1 LRGGWVEISE
11 CSGTLKEMVEEIET
25 VIIGKRKV
33 IEQALFGVLAR
44 GHVLFEDYPGLAKT
58 MLVRMIS
65 KTLGCSF
72 KRIQFT
78 PDLLPSDITGTYM
91 LDQKTREFV
100 LRRGAVFTNVLL
112 CDEINRAPPKTQSAL
127 LEAMQERT
135 ITLDLETMPLPDP
148 FVVFATQN
156 PIEYEGTYPLPE
168 AQVDRFI
175 MRLRVGYPEKEDE
188 VTILKGRKER
198 KSDEFDVETIVSPGQ
213 VLEMQA
219 SIESVHVSDAIMQY
233 ITDVV
238 RNTRTHQQAEIGSSP
253 RGSLAL
259 MKLSMA
265 RAAYLNRD
273 YVIPDDVKAVAV
285 PALAHRIILKP
296 EPWIK
301 GVKTES
307 VVENVL
313 SKTPVPKGER

>member
-1 LRGGWVEISE
+1 MKISE
-11 CSGTLKEMVEEIET
+11 CASILKGMVDEIGT
-25 VIIGKRKV
+25 VIIGKKGV
-33 IEQALFGVLAR
+33 IELALYGVLAR
-44 GHVLFEDYPGLAKT
+44 GHILFEDYPGLAKT

-65 KTLGCSF
+65 RTMTCSF

-78 PDLLPSDITGTYM
+78 PDLLPSDITGAYIF
-91 LDQKTREFV
+91 DQKTREFV
-100 LRRGAVFTNVLL
+100 LRKGAIFTNILL

-135 ITLDLETMPLPDP
+135 ITLDVETMRLPDP

-175 MRLRVGYPEKEDE
+175 MRLRVGYPTKEDE

-198 KSDEFDVETIVSPGQ
+198 RSDEFDLEPIVSPQQ
-213 VLEMQA
+213 VLDMQA
-219 SIESVHVSDAIMQY
+219 SIEEVHVSDPVMQY

-238 RNTRTHQQAEIGSSP
+238 RNTRTHTQVEIGSSP

-265 RAAYLNRD
+265 RAAHLDRD
-273 YVIPDDVKAVAV
+273 YVIPDDVKAVAG

-313 SKTPVPKGER
+313 SKTPVPKGEK

>member
-1 LRGGWVEISE
+1 MKISE
-11 CSGTLKEMVEEIET
+11 CSDTLKAMIDEIET
-25 VIIGKRKV
+25 VIIGKRGV
-33 IEQALFGVLAR
+33 IEQACFGLLAK
-44 GHVLFEDYPGLAKT
+44 GHILFEDYPGLAKT

-78 PDLLPSDITGTYM
+78 PDLLPSDITGSYIF
-91 LDQKTREFV
+91 DQKTREFV
-100 LRRGAVFTNVLL
+100 LRKGAVFTNILL

-135 ITLDLETMPLPDP
+135 ITLDVETMRLPDP

-175 MRLRVGYPEKEDE
+175 MRLRVGYPAKGDE
-188 VTILKGRKER
+188 VTILKGRKAR
-198 KSDEFDVETIVSPGQ
+198 KSDEFDVKTIVTPQQ
-213 VLEMQA
+213 VLDMQS
-219 SIESVHVSDAIMQY
+219 SIEDVHVSDPIMEY

-238 RNTRTHQQAEIGSSP
+238 RNTRSHQQIEIGSSP

-265 RAAYLNRD
+265 RAAYLDRD
-273 YVIPDDVKAVAV
+273 YVIPDDVKAVAC
-285 PALAHRIILKP
+285 PALAHRLILKP

-313 SKTPVPKGER
+313 SKTPVPKGEK